1 MTKKLSKANM
11 ALIFF
16 LAVLLLSVY
25 AQIAFKASI
34 PSNYYPQYYVRAES
48 LTVEPEK
55 YFTLTN
61 PDQYVLR
68 AINGE
73 DVVVRQIDTQIVDL
87 ERQYGTSNVVY
98 NGSYYSIGIAFVD
111 AFPPPTLPHI
121 LAGFAIS
128 IIGNSCYSNFS
139 GRKILQATNKVDL
152 FQRYGVPT
160 HPIVESKDVEPTVK
174 RH

>member
-16 LAVLLLSVY
+16 LAILLLSVY
-25 AQIAFKASI
+25 AQITFKASI

-55 YFTLTN
+55 YFILTN

-73 DVVVRQIDTQIVDL
+73 DVVVRQIDTQILDL

-98 NGSYYSIGIAFVD
+98 NGSYYAIWIAFVD

-121 LAGFAIS
+121 IAGFVIS
-128 IIGNSCYSNFS
+128 IIG
-139 GRKILQATNKVDL
+139 IAVIAI
-152 FQRYGVPT
+152 FQVTKYFK
-160 HPIVESKDVEPTVK
+160 PIIK
-174 RH
+174 